1 MRMSMILGML
11 FPLYSIL
18 LLSRGF
24 FVSDAYAYLDPGT
37 GTAILQALVGCLIG
51 VGVNDRN
58 NGKADN
64 RFRKVH
70 CKYNSPILTPPSEPH
85 N

>member
-1 MRMSMILGML
+1 MRVSMILGML
-11 FPLYSIL
+11 FPLFSIL

-51 VGVNDRN
+51 VGVAV
-58 NGKADN
+58 KIYWEKIKSKFYN
-64 RFRKVH
+64 R
-70 CKYNSPILTPPSEPH
+70 
-85 N
+85 